1 MDLKQA
7 ILGKWEVP
15 QGQEYA
21 GLQFHYHADGSFRAD
36 FPSMGVTSGGTWT
49 LQGNELDMEQTQH
62 SMGWVGLFRALV
74 EIAEDGQTM
83 KVAVAGGPGQP
94 RPADF
99 GKHRLYRRMA

>member
-1 MDLKQA
+1 
-7 ILGKWEVP
+7 
-15 QGQEYA
+15 
-21 GLQFHYHADGSFRAD
+21 
-36 FPSMGVTSGGTWT
+36 
-49 LQGNELDMEQTQH
+49 
-62 SMGWVGLFRALV
+62 MGWVGLFRALV